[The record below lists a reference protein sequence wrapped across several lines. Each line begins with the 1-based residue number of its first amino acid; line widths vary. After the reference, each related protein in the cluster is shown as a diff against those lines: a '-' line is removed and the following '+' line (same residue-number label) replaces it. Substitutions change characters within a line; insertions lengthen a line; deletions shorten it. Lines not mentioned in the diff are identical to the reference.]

1 MIAIIQ
7 DISIEKTF
15 FIEEWIDA
23 DEDKSPFTKYI
34 DNRVPAPCIPF
45 SSLPQIYNIAKFLAF
60 T

>member
-15 FIEEWIDA
+15 FIKEWIDA
-23 DEDKSPFTKYI
+23 NKDKSPFTKYI

-45 SSLPQIYNIAKFLAF
+45 SSLP
-60 T
+60 